1 MLIPSSQFV
10 FSLRFTF
17 LQPGNTLSL
26 PEKERVKYRYK
37 VQSQFQKNEEQ
48 SRALRTHTGSCR
60 PLKLITVTDHYIHY
74 IPPPP
79 HFTLQRVTYS
89 RYIHYIPPR
98 TLHYST
104 SHIHRPLRAAY
115 NLHYI
120 IHSSTA

>member
-1 MLIPSSQFV
+1 M

-17 LQPGNTLSL
+17 LQPGNTFSL
-26 PEKERVKYRYK
+26 PEKGLVKYRYK
-37 VQSQFQKNEEQ
+37 VQSQKNEEQ

-74 IPPPP
+74 IPPPA

-98 TLHYST
+98 TLHYSP